1 MFFEKEHSFNEEE
14 FNIFGGQNFS
24 FMSHIHRSFELY
36 LQTEGTSEVV
46 IDKRAYILKPG
57 QAVLIFPFQ
66 YHSYRAIENSAHNM
80 CIFSPGL
87 VPDFYGNGKF
97 IPTDNLFAFSWS
109 RKTADNPFLY
119 RSIAYEICGEFDKE
133 RTYAEKKNLFAQDKV
148 VSVLLYVNE
157 NYKQKCLLY
166 DASASVGF
174 DYAYISKLF
183 KKSIGITYNQYVN
196 YLRIQDSK
204 RLLKTSE
211 KTISEIALECG
222 FLSLRVFNRKFSE
235 IEGITP
241 SAYRN
246 QQKMFYKV

>member
-14 FNIFGGQNFS
+14 FRIFSGQNFS
-24 FMSHIHRSFELY
+24 FISHIHRAFELY
-36 LQTEGTSEVV
+36 MQIGGTAEVV
-46 IDKRAYILKPG
+46 IDKRTYILKAG

-66 YHSYRAIENSAHNM
+66 YHSYRAIENSEHNI

-87 VPDFYGNGKF
+87 VPSYYKKGDF
-97 IPTDNLFAFSWS
+97 IPTDNLFTCIWTQ
-109 RKTADNPFLY
+109 RIADNPYLY
-119 RSIAYEICGEFDKE
+119 RAIAYDICGQFEKGREYTE
-133 RTYAEKKNLFAQDKV
+133 RKNLFSQDKV
-148 VSVLLYVNE
+148 ISILLYVNAH
-157 NYKQKCLLY
+157 YKQKCLLY

-196 YLRIQDSK
+196 YLRIQESK
-204 RLLKTSE
+204 KLLQTTK
-211 KTISEIALECG
+211 KTITEIASECG

-235 IEGITP
+235 MEGTTP

-246 QQKMFYKV
+246 Q